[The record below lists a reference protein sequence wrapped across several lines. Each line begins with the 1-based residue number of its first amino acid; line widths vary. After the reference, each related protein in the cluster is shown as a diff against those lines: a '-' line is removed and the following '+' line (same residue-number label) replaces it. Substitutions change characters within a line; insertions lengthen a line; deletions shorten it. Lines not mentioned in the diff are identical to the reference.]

1 MIGNYKMKESN
12 DNDQILNIDELRH
25 IAELS
30 RVSFSEEELK
40 TLNSQLNDILNS
52 IGILSEA
59 DTENVEATRHIS
71 GISNVYRDDLSTE
84 SMSREQVLDNA
95 PLSQEG
101 YVRVRGVFDDEN

>member
-1 MIGNYKMKESN
+1 MKESN

-59 DTENVEATRHIS
+59 DTKNVEATRHIS